1 MNRGTLALAIAIL
14 LFSNS
19 ALTAETNSNNESEP
33 LSRLS
38 DILQQRHDA
47 LFGTIEQLD
56 IPPANYDHEAV
67 RDSEYSRS
75 AQPRLQSNTRSSNS
89 TTQLKKQLAKVQ
101 SAAQQQ
107 KVNAEAQE
115 KSYKKSQQRLSA
127 QIAQLKQQLSEAQK
141 RPAESSLRQVGEQVS
156 ERIRSVWANIQKP
169 DNTNR
174 SSGNNQTQLTAQIND
189 LTQQLTA
196 AKNLNA
202 QRQADLDALK
212 LQLAAAEK
220 ASADKLAKADSA
232 AKAKDDQSQKLTAQI
247 ADLQQKLTDSE
258 KSAKEMQA
266 QTTALMKDADSGSK
280 EMAKQLDALKLQ
292 LAASE
297 KASADKLAKAD
308 SAAKTKDDQSQKL
321 TAQIADLQ
329 QKLKDT
335 EKSSSELQTQA
346 ENNRKEAATQI
357 TMLQHK
363 LNAVQKR
370 DAGKQERIDAL
381 SQSLDSNNLQLNIK
395 IDTLQQQLAA
405 AEKTSEEQKSL
416 MAVQEVESKK
426 RVSQIEALQQQL
438 ADNKKSQ
445 EQSAVQTVAANKG
458 PSAKPVTNAEK
469 QAYANGIMY
478 ARQLREINNQQQ
490 QMGLVLDNR
499 FLVSG
504 FNDEMNKQSSMSS
517 KDLSAALTT
526 FNSTVD
532 KKMNEL
538 ATKSEKSS
546 NSYLQEFDKKKG
558 VKKSPSG
565 FSYQV
570 VSAGNN
576 KKNTGNGPLR
586 IQLRE
591 SLSTG
596 VIVSDTD
603 KLEDKSITIYYEQLP
618 PLLQE
623 GINMIGE
630 GGFVKIVVPAQLVY
644 GDAGS
649 PPLIPPKS
657 TLIYDLKRLAP

>member
-212 LQLAAAEK
+212 LQLAATEK

-232 AKAKDDQSQKLTAQI
+232 AKA
-247 ADLQQKLTDSE
+247 
-258 KSAKEMQA
+258 
-266 QTTALMKDADSGSK
+266 
-280 EMAKQLDALKLQ
+280 
-292 LAASE
+292 
-297 KASADKLAKAD
+297 
-308 SAAKTKDDQSQKL
+308 KDDQSQKL

-357 TMLQHK
+357 AMLQHK

-405 AEKTSEEQKSL
+405 AEKASEEQKSL

-445 EQSAVQTVAANKG
+445 EQSATHTVAANKG

-546 NSYLQEFDKKKG
+546 NSYLQEFNKKKG
-558 VKKSPSG
+558 VKKSLSG

>member
-1 MNRGTLALAIAIL
+1 MNRGSLALAIAIL

-107 KVNAEAQE
+107 KANAEAKE
-115 KSYKKSQQRLSA
+115 KSHKKSQQQLSA

-141 RPAESSLRQVGEQVS
+141 RPAESSFRQVGEQVS
-156 ERIRSVWANIQKP
+156 EGIRSVLANIQKP

-174 SSGNNQTQLTAQIND
+174 SSGNNQIQLMAQIND

-196 AKNLNA
+196 AKNLNT

-212 LQLAAAEK
+212 LQLAATEK
-220 ASADKLAKADSA
+220 TS
-232 AKAKDDQSQKLTAQI
+232 T
-247 ADLQQKLTDSE
+247 
-258 KSAKEMQA
+258 
-266 QTTALMKDADSGSK
+266 
-280 EMAKQLDALKLQ
+280 
-292 LAASE
+292 
-297 KASADKLAKAD
+297 DKLAKAD

-335 EKSSSELQTQA
+335 EKSSTELQTQA

-357 TMLQHK
+357 AMLQHK

-381 SQSLDSNNLQLNIK
+381 SQSLDSNNLQPNIK

-405 AEKTSEEQKSL
+405 AEKASEEQKSL

-445 EQSAVQTVAANKG
+445 EQSAAQTVAANKG
-458 PSAKPVTNAEK
+458 PSAKPITNAEK

-532 KKMNEL
+532 KKINEL

-546 NSYLQEFDKKKG
+546 NSYLQEFNKKNG

-576 KKNTGNGPLR
+576 KKKPGNKPLR

-603 KLEDKSITIYYEQLP
+603 KLEEKSITIYYEQLP

-630 GGFVKIVVPAQLVY
+630 GGFVKIVVPTQLVY

>member
-1 MNRGTLALAIAIL
+1 MNRGSLALAIAIL

-107 KVNAEAQE
+107 KANAEAKE
-115 KSYKKSQQRLSA
+115 KSHKKSQQQLSA

-141 RPAESSLRQVGEQVS
+141 RPAESSFRQVGEQVS
-156 ERIRSVWANIQKP
+156 EGIRSVLANIQKP

-174 SSGNNQTQLTAQIND
+174 SSGNNQIQLMAQIND

-196 AKNLNA
+196 AKNLNT

-212 LQLAAAEK
+212 LQLAATEK
-220 ASADKLAKADSA
+220 AS
-232 AKAKDDQSQKLTAQI
+232 T
-247 ADLQQKLTDSE
+247 
-258 KSAKEMQA
+258 
-266 QTTALMKDADSGSK
+266 
-280 EMAKQLDALKLQ
+280 
-292 LAASE
+292 
-297 KASADKLAKAD
+297 DKLAKAD

-335 EKSSSELQTQA
+335 EKSSTELQTQA

-357 TMLQHK
+357 AMLQHK

-405 AEKTSEEQKSL
+405 AEKASEEQKSL

-445 EQSAVQTVAANKG
+445 EQSAAQTVAANKG
-458 PSAKPVTNAEK
+458 PSAKPITNAEK

-532 KKMNEL
+532 KKINEL

-546 NSYLQEFDKKKG
+546 NSYLQEFNKKKG

-576 KKNTGNGPLR
+576 KKKPGNKPLR

-603 KLEDKSITIYYEQLP
+603 KLEEKSITIYYEQLP

>member
-1 MNRGTLALAIAIL
+1 MNRGSLALAIAIL

-107 KVNAEAQE
+107 KANAEAKE
-115 KSYKKSQQRLSA
+115 KSHKKSQQQLSA

-141 RPAESSLRQVGEQVS
+141 RPAESSFRQVGEQVS
-156 ERIRSVWANIQKP
+156 EGIRSVLANIQKP

-174 SSGNNQTQLTAQIND
+174 SSGNNQIQLMAQIND

-196 AKNLNA
+196 AKNLNT

-212 LQLAAAEK
+212 LQLAATEK
-220 ASADKLAKADSA
+220 AS
-232 AKAKDDQSQKLTAQI
+232 T
-247 ADLQQKLTDSE
+247 
-258 KSAKEMQA
+258 
-266 QTTALMKDADSGSK
+266 
-280 EMAKQLDALKLQ
+280 
-292 LAASE
+292 
-297 KASADKLAKAD
+297 DKLAKAD

-335 EKSSSELQTQA
+335 EKSSTELQTQA

-357 TMLQHK
+357 AMLQHK

-405 AEKTSEEQKSL
+405 AEKASEEQKSL

-445 EQSAVQTVAANKG
+445 EQSAAQTVAANKG
-458 PSAKPVTNAEK
+458 PSAKPITNAEK

-532 KKMNEL
+532 KKINEL

-546 NSYLQEFDKKKG
+546 NSYLQEFNKKNG

-603 KLEDKSITIYYEQLP
+603 KLEEKSITIYYEQLP

-630 GGFVKIVVPAQLVY
+630 GGFVKIVVPTQLVY